1 MELSVRAANI
11 CSELGIKSAD
21 ELATWTEDRL
31 LARGASV
38 KSVEGLKSSLAGIG
52 MELAPKHPGGLAAA
66 WFKIQMMEARM
77 AVLEGWVA
85 EKSGDAAQAVFEL
98 QCLERRESS
107 ALDAVLKALEVQ
119 RELNDLKWEE
129 VQRELNDL
137 KWERDQSRE
146 GLVAIAELLGIEYR
160 DPVVMTREITADIA
174 AMQLELRR
182 RLTDEP
188 AHGRADHEDE
198 WTVSE

>member
-1 MELSVRAANI
+1 MSGVLISDMELSVRAANI

-119 RELNDLKWEE
+119 RELNDLKWE
-129 VQRELNDL
+129 
-137 KWERDQSRE
+137 RDQSRE

-174 AMQLELRR
+174 AMRSSPTTATSWTDTSGG
-182 RLTDEP
+182 TDE
-188 AHGRADHEDE
+188 
-198 WTVSE
+198 